1 MPFFSPFYASSLSL
15 SMLNLRI
22 DFMEISST
30 DYFTA
35 QRPTSILGKLLE
47 KRLDE
52 FQSLR
57 PLLLFVGFLRKV
69 ENQQIPTTTV

>member
-1 MPFFSPFYASSLSL
+1 
-15 SMLNLRI
+15 
-22 DFMEISST
+22 MEISST